1 MRRMIMGDSQR
12 KYFRGIASIG
22 IIFGLVMT
30 ALATSDVITPA
41 CAYDLEKK
49 VHSYTLENGLKV
61 LIAERHFSPT
71 VSFYIRYK
79 VGAVDESDDQT
90 GAAHLLEH
98 MLFKGT
104 KTIGALDWRREEPI
118 LEKIR
123 AIIKDIDR
131 ESMKGDRADRQKLES
146 LQQRLSSLQT
156 RARRLFEEN
165 EIDRLYT
172 ENGGFDMNAF
182 TGYDQTTYF
191 VNLPSNKIE
200 LWARIESDRMM
211 NPVFR
216 DYYSERNVIIEER
229 KQTVGSRPSRQ
240 LMEDFLATAFMVH
253 PYRRPILGW
262 ESEMRFLDIDAVRK
276 FFTTY
281 HGPNNTVIAVAGD
294 VNPDEVMR
302 IIGKYFGSIPR
313 QELPQ
318 RHIPTEP
325 TQTGERRIELISDS
339 NPELI
344 IGYHKPTL
352 PSFDDYVF
360 DLIDM
365 ILSRGRTSRLHAS
378 LVEGKEIATEV
389 TTANGFPAAR
399 YPNLFVFFVTPRHP
413 HTNGECEKAVYEEID
428 RLQNEPVQEEEIRK
442 AKNQLKADFF
452 RKLDS
457 NGGLASMLSYYE
469 SIAGDY
475 RYINNYLASIER
487 ISAGDI
493 MKAAN
498 TYFIPENRTV
508 ARLVTKSEP
517 SLRPAE
523 DKE

>member
-1 MRRMIMGDSQR
+1 MTMRNKRWKCFKRAALI
-12 KYFRGIASIG
+12 SIL
-22 IIFGLVMT
+22 FG
-30 ALATSDVITPA
+30 AVITVVVMAGVSIPA

-49 VHSYTLENGLKV
+49 VREYTLENGLRV
-61 LIAERHFSPT
+61 LVVERHFSPT
-71 VSFYIRYK
+71 VSLYIRYK
-79 VGAVDESDDQT
+79 AGAVDENDEQT
-90 GAAHLLEH
+90 GTAHILEH

-104 KTIGALDWRREEPI
+104 KTIGALDWKREEPI

-123 AIIKDIDR
+123 AIIKDIDK
-131 ESMKGDRADRQKLES
+131 ESMKGDRADGQKLET
-146 LQQRLSSLQT
+146 LRQRLSSLQAE
-156 RARRLFEEN
+156 ARRLFKEN
-165 EIDRLYT
+165 EIDSLYT
-172 ENGGFDMNAF
+172 ENGGLDMNAF

-200 LWARIESDRMM
+200 LWARIESDRMV

-216 DYYSERNVIIEER
+216 DFYAERKVVIEER
-229 KQTVGSRPSRQ
+229 KQTVGSSPSRQ

-281 HGPNNTVIAVAGD
+281 HGPDNTVIAVAGD
-294 VNPDEVMR
+294 VNTDEVMR
-302 IIGKYFGSIPR
+302 IIRKYFGSIPK
-313 QELPQ
+313 QDILH
-318 RHIPTEP
+318 RHIPAEP
-325 TQTGERRIELISDS
+325 TQTGERRIELMSDA

-378 LVEGKEIATEV
+378 LVEGKQIAAEV
-389 TTANGFPAAR
+389 ATANGFPAAR
-399 YPNLFVFFVTPRHP
+399 YPNLFVFFATPRHP

-428 RLQNEPVQEEEIRK
+428 RLRNEPVPEEEIRK
-442 AKNQLKADFF
+442 AKNQLKADFL
-452 RKLDS
+452 RRLDS
-457 NGGLASMLSYYE
+457 NSGLASMLSYYE

-475 RYINNYLASIER
+475 RYINNYLASIEK

-493 MKAAN
+493 TKAVN
-498 TYFIPENRTV
+498 TYFTAENRTV
-508 ARLVTKSEP
+508 AHLVTKSEP
-517 SLRPAE
+517 SFRPAE
-523 DKE
+523 DKEE